1 MCGEGGLA
9 FTCILVW
16 MLEQSMCVCMYVC
29 VCACFVC
36 VCMFCVCVHCGL
48 RQKQQLASEAFPS
61 Q

>member
-9 FTCILVW
+9 FTCILVC

-36 VCMFCVCVHCGL
+36 VHVLCVCALWSKTETTAGI
-48 RQKQQLASEAFPS
+48 
-61 Q
+61 